1 MRIDV
6 RLTGLQQLRAQ
17 LAGVSDRRLAAIA
30 ATGLTRTAKRAS
42 TLWQERIDTNVENP
56 MAFTRKAVRI
66 EPARANK
73 LSAKVAVKCSSAAVR
88 ARFAVGDMVRS
99 RKARLRLV
107 KRSKR
112 LVG

>member
-42 TLWQERIDTNVENP
+42 TLWQERIDTKVESP

-66 EPARANK
+66 EPAR
-73 LSAKVAVKCSSAAVR
+73 SPR
-88 ARFAVGDMVRS
+88 HGP
-99 RKARLRLV
+99 ARLWRVPAGEASGRGVQRRMVAHL
-107 KRSKR
+107 
-112 LVG
+112 LAL